1 MGSQARPQAHK
12 PAGHKP
18 KSRLLFIIA
27 VILKGLNG
35 ILELAA
41 AVTLLLISPQT
52 ILDWVTMLS
61 RQELSEDKADPLNN
75 LLQHWAAGFGHHAAV
90 VGAAYLLF
98 HGIAKTTLA
107 TLLLLGYRIA
117 YPIAI
122 AFFTTFVAYA
132 LFRLSQHWSW
142 PLGCLVTLDIVTILI
157 IAQEWRAEAKADNK

>member
-1 MGSQARPQAHK
+1 MSHG
-12 PAGHKP
+12 
-18 KSRLLFIIA
+18 LFEVA

-41 AVTLLLISPQT
+41 AATLLLISPQT
-52 ILDWVTMLS
+52 IVGWVTMLS

-75 LLQHWAAGFGHHAAV
+75 LLQHWAAGFGHHAQV

-98 HGIAKTTLA
+98 HGVAKTTLA
-107 TLLLLGYRIA
+107 TLLLLGYRVA

-132 LFRLSQHWSW
+132 VFRLSQNWSW
-142 PLGCLVTLDIVTILI
+142 PLACLVTLDVVTILI
-157 IAQEWRAEAKADNK
+157 IAREWRMERRGRR